1 MSTSSSSGQLVCK
14 TILNIP
20 CPEAQQV
27 GHFEQ
32 CQELTW
38 SEINYRGGGHW
49 RRHWD
54 RRAHCGLL
62 PWWRS
67 YTCDEALSV
76 WQVLFHN
83 QHLCHAQGTHSFR
96 FFLEKV
102 VLLVN
107 IFESIV
113 CLASLEMSINVQNT
127 SINGLKRKISI
138 FGVSPLPWK
147 SWCWSKCVSIL
158 L

>member
-1 MSTSSSSGQLVCK
+1 MEDIDGDTETDGPTVACSRDGDLILAMRHFLSGRFFFTINIHVMPRGPNHLV
-14 TILNIP
+14 
-20 CPEAQQV
+20 
-27 GHFEQ
+27 
-32 CQELTW
+32 
-38 SEINYRGGGHW
+38 
-49 RRHWD
+49 
-54 RRAHCGLL
+54 
-62 PWWRS
+62 
-67 YTCDEALSV
+67 
-76 WQVLFHN
+76 
-83 QHLCHAQGTHSFR
+83 

-147 SWCWSKCVSIL
+147 S
-158 L
+158 